1 MYESVID
8 GGVTMH
14 LEATFEIAG
23 WDEQPYVEW
32 EGGKLT
38 RASVSTRYAGG
49 IEGGSV
55 LEYLMSYAADGSV
68 TYVAMERVNGTA
80 GGRSGGLVLRHIGR
94 FSDGAAKSELTV
106 VGGSG
111 DFDGA
116 AGAGTMVADPGGRV
130 TIDLS

>member
-1 MYESVID
+1 
-8 GGVTMH
+8 MH

-38 RASVSTRYAGG
+38 RASVSTKYAGG

-80 GGRSGGLVLRHIGR
+80 SGRSGGLVLRHIGT

-130 TIDLS
+130 SIDLS